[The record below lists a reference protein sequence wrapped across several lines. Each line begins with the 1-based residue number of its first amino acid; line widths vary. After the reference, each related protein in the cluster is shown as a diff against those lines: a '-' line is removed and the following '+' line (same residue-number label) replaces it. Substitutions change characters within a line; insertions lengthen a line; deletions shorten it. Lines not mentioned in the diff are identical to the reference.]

1 MKNLIIILFILIL
14 TSPNLYSQ
22 EVVEVKMP
30 ESDKVVIKLF
40 FRNGSICDPVGKE
53 GLTNMTASMIVSGGT
68 KSMSYSKIQD
78 VLFPMAANY
87 SAKVDKEVTIFTF
100 QVHKD
105 FLEPF
110 YEILRDLMLTPAF
123 SEEDFERVK
132 SNQQV
137 YVDQTVRA
145 SSDEE
150 YSKKLLEYYL
160 FSGTKYQ
167 SLVAGKS
174 ESVKNITI
182 DDVRNH
188 YKNYFTRNNLTIGI
202 AGNYSVS
209 FLARLRSDMQQLSDI
224 KPVIP
229 EIRNATMPDG
239 IQVKIISKKDA
250 FGSAIFMGFPMQLT
264 RASDDFAA
272 LMVANS
278 YLGEHRKSYGVLY
291 NKLRETRS
299 MNYGDYSYIE
309 WYDNGGGNMLPSA
322 GTPRRLN
329 YFSIWLRPV
338 QIAKQLRMQYP
349 ELADVKVGHAHFSI
363 RMAIRELNKLVTEGI
378 SQEDFE
384 ATRTFLMSYIKLY
397 TQRPSDILGYALDSK
412 FYGRNDY
419 INEME
424 SLLAKLTKKDVDNAI
439 KKYWQTDNMYIEI
452 VTDESEAEP
461 LAESIKNNEP
471 SPMSYSNFV
480 KAGLPASV
488 LAEDDSVAVYKLNI
502 KSVEIIKSEDTFK

>member
-1 MKNLIIILFILIL
+1 
-14 TSPNLYSQ
+14 
-22 EVVEVKMP
+22 
-30 ESDKVVIKLF
+30 
-40 FRNGSICDPVGKE
+40 
-53 GLTNMTASMIVSGGT
+53 
-68 KSMSYSKIQD
+68 
-78 VLFPMAANY
+78 
-87 SAKVDKEVTIFTF
+87 
-100 QVHKD
+100 
-105 FLEPF
+105 
-110 YEILRDLMLTPAF
+110 
-123 SEEDFERVK
+123 
-132 SNQQV
+132 
-137 YVDQTVRA
+137 
-145 SSDEE
+145 
-150 YSKKLLEYYL
+150 
-160 FSGTKYQ
+160 
-167 SLVAGKS
+167 
-174 ESVKNITI
+174 
-182 DDVRNH
+182 
-188 YKNYFTRNNLTIGI
+188 
-202 AGNYSVS
+202 
-209 FLARLRSDMQQLSDI
+209 
-224 KPVIP
+224 
-229 EIRNATMPDG
+229 
-239 IQVKIISKKDA
+239 
-250 FGSAIFMGFPMQLT
+250 MQLT

-439 KKYWQTDNMYIEI
+439 KKYWQTDNMYIAI